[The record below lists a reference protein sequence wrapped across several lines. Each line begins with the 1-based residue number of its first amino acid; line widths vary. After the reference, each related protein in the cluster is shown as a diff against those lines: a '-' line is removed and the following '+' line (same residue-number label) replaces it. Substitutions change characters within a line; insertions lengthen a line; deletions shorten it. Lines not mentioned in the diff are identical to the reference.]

1 MSGLEPLANF
11 PSRGVAHWDN
21 WLTNQQIYLT
31 SVICY
36 DLSHCCYSPRRYKV
50 KAGADELEHL
60 GDCGKIVIF
69 AIFAKF
75 ASIANFYGPPHCF
88 VLCPVGDC
96 GKIVIFAIFAKF
108 ASIANFCGPP
118 HCFVLCPVGDCGKI
132 VIFSIYFCQIC
143 QYRQLLWAPLLLSAL
158 PYWRLWQK
166 CHSCHIC

>member
-1 MSGLEPLANF
+1 MVGSHPTDAVAVLINSILNPLRSMSGLEPLANF

-96 GKIVIFAIFAKF
+96 GKIVIF
-108 ASIANFCGPP
+108 
-118 HCFVLCPVGDCGKI
+118 
-132 VIFSIYFCQIC
+132 SIYFCQIC